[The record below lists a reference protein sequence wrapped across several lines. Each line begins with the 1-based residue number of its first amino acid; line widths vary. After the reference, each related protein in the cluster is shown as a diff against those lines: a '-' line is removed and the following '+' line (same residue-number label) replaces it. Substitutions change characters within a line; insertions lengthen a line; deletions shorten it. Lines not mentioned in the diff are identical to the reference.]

1 MQQAQGV
8 AGNEHTKVTVTI
20 LGQEYVVKGGESPE
34 YVQMLAAYVDKKMRQ
49 IGQKYPHFPPVKI
62 AILAALNIADE
73 LNKVQQ
79 DYATLVKLI
88 QEERRA

>member
-1 MQQAQGV
+1 MQQLKTGSQGSG
-8 AGNEHTKVTVTI
+8 AKVTVTI
-20 LGQEYVVKGGESPE
+20 CGQDYIVKGGETPE
-34 YVQMLAAYVDKKMRQ
+34 YMEMLAAYVDKKMRQ
-49 IGQKYPHFPPVKI
+49 ISDKYPHFPPVKV
-62 AILAALNIADE
+62 AVLAALNIADE